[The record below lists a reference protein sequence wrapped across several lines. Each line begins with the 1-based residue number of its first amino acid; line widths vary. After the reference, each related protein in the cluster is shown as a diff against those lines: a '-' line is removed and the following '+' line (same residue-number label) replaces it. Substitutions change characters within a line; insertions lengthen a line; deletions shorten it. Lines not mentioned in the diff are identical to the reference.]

1 MPLSLFITA
10 TTIAYSGGVSN
21 GMAKNDPES
30 KATFMLYVM
39 MKCLHGRPSLM
50 VSVTPVHK
58 LTSMYRFIV
67 VKESAVVVKKHG
79 GIVLGSVTDNHK
91 INQQYSKIFNRI
103 TDCQANH
110 PLDDQ

>member
-1 MPLSLFITA
+1 
-10 TTIAYSGGVSN
+10 
-21 GMAKNDPES
+21 
-30 KATFMLYVM
+30 

-79 GIVLGSVTDNHK
+79 GIVLGSVTDKHK
-91 INQQYSKIFNRI
+91 INQQYCKIFNRI

-110 PLDDQ
+110 PLDDQCVWFLLFDTVHLLKCLCNNWISEKC